1 MDRAMATGVPSK
13 DARIDP
19 MVGTH
24 VGEVGHPSQPES
36 TIPGEAHFNCS
47 NEALSVQELAL
58 WLSRFVEVRREDGKC
73 YPPNS

>member
-1 MDRAMATGVPSK
+1 
-13 DARIDP
+13 

-24 VGEVGHPSQPES
+24 VGEVGHPSQES

-47 NEALSVQELAL
+47 IEVLSVQELAL